1 MAWENRLALDMMLTK
16 KGGVCIMTGVSCFI
30 YIPNN
35 TAPDGMITKT
45 LQGLT
50 SLSNELAEN
59 SAINDP
65 FTDLMENW
73 FERWTGWM
81 TSIFTFLI
89 IVAGVLILAGCC
101 IIPCVRGL
109 IQRLIE
115 AALTKYR
122 PPQPYQNNLFLLETQ
137 KHESQQLL
145 NEFEEKNLKEGEIVR
160 KMIFSI
166 KVFVTLL
173 AYLKIPQVIM
183 LGDLHV

>member
-1 MAWENRLALDMMLTK
+1 M
-16 KGGVCIMTGVSCFI
+16 

-35 TAPDGMITKT
+35 TAPDGTITKT

-59 SAINDP
+59 SAINGP

-81 TSIFTFLI
+81 TSILTSLI
-89 IVAGVLILAGCC
+89 VVAGVLILIGCC

-115 AALTKYR
+115 TALTKYR

-137 KHESQQLL
+137 EHESQRLL
-145 NEFEEKNLKEGEIVR
+145 NEFEEKNLN
-160 KMIFSI
+160 
-166 KVFVTLL
+166 
-173 AYLKIPQVIM
+173 
-183 LGDLHV
+183 